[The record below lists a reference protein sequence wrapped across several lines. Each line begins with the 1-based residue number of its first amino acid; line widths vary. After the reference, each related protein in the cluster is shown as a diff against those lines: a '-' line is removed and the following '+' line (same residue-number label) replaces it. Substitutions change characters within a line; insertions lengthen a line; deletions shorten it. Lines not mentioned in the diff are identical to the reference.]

1 VSNVKEFQEA
11 GQTLYDRLHLS
22 SMPVAIKYIKDVSEI
37 PDNKIMRP
45 SALGEEWSLCQGF
58 TYARRWGWNVA
69 MTGDDNFCVPATAS
83 HGWEDISEE
92 DRFESQVRQGWHRDE
107 EAERRLQ
114 HVTRE
119 LFGENADTLKEY
131 TGFIVSPL
139 PKSIVVPDTILVYGN
154 GEQITHIIQALVYD
168 GRNFPTSTYWG
179 FGESCMK
186 GGLIPFLTNV
196 PQIVIP
202 GTGDRTFSGVFDY
215 EIAIGLPGSLVFEVC
230 ANLFATGGRLNM
242 GMPVKT
248 LLARGIKAKLTPGF
262 DFLRKKLNKSE
273 AK

>member
-1 VSNVKEFQEA
+1 MSNLNDYQQA
-11 GQTLYDRLHLS
+11 GQTLYDRLHLA

-37 PDNKIMRP
+37 PDDKIMRP
-45 SALGEEWSLCQGF
+45 SARGEEWSLCQGF

-69 MTGDDNFCVPATAS
+69 MTGDDNFCVPSTAS

-107 EAERRLQ
+107 EAEKRLQ
-114 HVTRE
+114 NFTRG
-119 LFGENADTLKEY
+119 LFGENADLRKEY

-139 PKSIVVPDTILVYGN
+139 PKSIVVPDTVLIYGN

-168 GRNFPTSTYWG
+168 GRNFPTSSYWG

-186 GGLIPFLTNV
+186 GGLIPFLTQV

-215 EIAIGLPGSLVFEVC
+215 EIAIGLPGSLIFEVS
-230 ANLFATGGRLNM
+230 ANLFKAGGRLNM

-262 DFLRKKLNKSE
+262 DYLRKKLEKS
-273 AK
+273 KTT

>member
-1 VSNVKEFQEA
+1 MSNLKDYQEA

-22 SMPVAIKYIKDVSEI
+22 SMPIAIKYIRDVSEI
-37 PDNKIMRP
+37 PGEKIMRP

-69 MTGDDNFCVPATAS
+69 MTGQDNFCVPSTAS

-92 DRFESQVRQGWHRDE
+92 DRIESQVRQGWHKDA

-114 HVTRE
+114 KYTRE
-119 LFGENADTLKEY
+119 LFGDRADKRNEY
-131 TGFIVSPL
+131 KGFIVSPL
-139 PKSIVVPDTILVYGN
+139 PRSIVVPDSVLIYGN

-168 GRNFPTSTYWG
+168 GRNFPASSFWG

-186 GGLIPFLTNV
+186 GGLIPFLTRI

-215 EIAIGLPGSLVFEVC
+215 EIAIGLPGEMIFEII
-230 ANLFATGGRLNM
+230 ANLFQTGGRLNM
-242 GMPVKT
+242 GIPVKT
-248 LLARGIKAKLTPGF
+248 LLPRGIKAKLTPGF
-262 DFLRKKLNKSE
+262 DFLRKKYEK
-273 AK
+273 KPQ

>member
-1 VSNVKEFQEA
+1 MSNLKDYQEA

-22 SMPVAIKYIKDVSEI
+22 SMPIAIKYIRDVSEI
-37 PDNKIMRP
+37 PGEKIMRP

-69 MTGDDNFCVPATAS
+69 MTGQDNFCVPSTAS

-92 DRFESQVRQGWHRDE
+92 DRIESQVRQGWHKDA

-114 HVTRE
+114 KYTRD
-119 LFGENADTLKEY
+119 LFGDRADKRNEY
-131 TGFIVSPL
+131 KGFIVSPL
-139 PKSIVVPDTILVYGN
+139 PRSIVVPDSVLIYGN

-168 GRNFPTSTYWG
+168 GRNFPASSFWG

-186 GGLIPFLTNV
+186 GGLIPFLTRI

-215 EIAIGLPGSLVFEVC
+215 EIAIGLPGEMIFEIT
-230 ANLFATGGRLNM
+230 ANLFQTGGRLNM

-248 LLARGIKAKLTPGF
+248 LLPRGIKAKLTPGF
-262 DFLRKKLNKSE
+262 DFLRKKYEKKAE
-273 AK
+273 

>member
-1 VSNVKEFQEA
+1 MSNLKDFQDA
-11 GQTLYDRLHLS
+11 GQTIYDKLHLS
-22 SMPVAIKYIKDVSEI
+22 SMPIAIKYIKDVSEI
-37 PDNKIMRP
+37 PDEKISRP
-45 SALGEEWSLCQGF
+45 SAMGEEWSLCQGF

-69 MTGDDNFCVPATAS
+69 MTSDDNFCVPSTAS
-83 HGWEDISEE
+83 HGWADITEE

-114 HVTRE
+114 SVTRG
-119 LFGENADTLKEY
+119 LFGENAAILKEY

-139 PKSIVVPDTILVYGN
+139 PNSVVIPDTVLIYGN

-262 DFLRKKLNKSE
+262 DFLRKKLHDRD